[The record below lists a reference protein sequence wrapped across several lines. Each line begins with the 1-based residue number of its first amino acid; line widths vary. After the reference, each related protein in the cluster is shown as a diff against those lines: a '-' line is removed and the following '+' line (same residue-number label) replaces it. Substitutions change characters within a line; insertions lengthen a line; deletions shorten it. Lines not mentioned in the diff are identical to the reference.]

1 MLLTSLSLAKPKI
14 LILVAITALASAIV
28 ANQGDILFSMGVLL
42 VLAVVLASAG
52 AALLNN
58 YLDKD
63 IDIIMERTRNRPLP
77 NGKFSPPKVFLA
89 GITLIV
95 LSVLPALAL
104 DYLVALFVVAGAL
117 IYVLIYTLWLKRRTS
132 LNIIIG
138 GLAGSCVILAGWF
151 AITTELSLVLILMAS
166 LVFLWTPSHF
176 WSLALAH
183 QESYRKAK
191 IPMLPVIAGV
201 KKTSDY
207 ILLSS
212 GVLLLVSFLIYFL
225 SSFHGVYLL
234 GSLILGGLFLIS
246 NIRLWRRPNRER
258 AWTNFKLSGAYL
270 LGLFLV
276 MVVDVLV
283 Y

>member
-1 MLLTSLSLAKPKI
+1 M
-14 LILVAITALASAIV
+14 
-28 ANQGDILFSMGVLL
+28 
-42 VLAVVLASAG
+42 
-52 AALLNN
+52 
-58 YLDKD
+58 
-63 IDIIMERTRNRPLP
+63 
-77 NGKFSPPKVFLA
+77 
-89 GITLIV
+89 
-95 LSVLPALAL
+95 
-104 DYLVALFVVAGAL
+104 ALFVVAGAL

>member
-104 DYLVALFVVAGAL
+104 D
-117 IYVLIYTLWLKRRTS
+117 
-132 LNIIIG
+132 
-138 GLAGSCVILAGWF
+138 
-151 AITTELSLVLILMAS
+151 
-166 LVFLWTPSHF
+166 
-176 WSLALAH
+176 
-183 QESYRKAK
+183 
-191 IPMLPVIAGV
+191 
-201 KKTSDY
+201 
-207 ILLSS
+207 
-212 GVLLLVSFLIYFL
+212 
-225 SSFHGVYLL
+225 
-234 GSLILGGLFLIS
+234 
-246 NIRLWRRPNRER
+246 
-258 AWTNFKLSGAYL
+258 
-270 LGLFLV
+270 
-276 MVVDVLV
+276 
-283 Y
+283 

>member
-1 MLLTSLSLAKPKI
+1 MLLTYLSLAKPKI

-77 NGKFSPPKVFLA
+77 NGKVSPTKVFLA
-89 GITLIV
+89 GVTLIV
-95 LSVLPALAL
+95 LSVPLAL
-104 DYLVALFVVAGAL
+104 WLNYLVALSVVAGAL

-132 LNIIIG
+132 LNIVIG
-138 GLAGSCVILAGWF
+138 GLAGSCAILAGWF
-151 AITTELSLVLILMAS
+151 AITTKLSLVPILMAS

-191 IPMLPVIAGV
+191 IPMLPVTAGV
-201 KKTSDY
+201 KKASDY

-225 SSFHGVYLL
+225 SSFGEVYLL

-258 AWTNFKLSGAYL
+258 AWTNFKFSGAYL
-270 LGLFLV
+270 LGLFLI